1 MRYDRMSRLGKLTW
15 GERLKMALFE
25 LQDVTAGYGKAVV
38 LKDVNLEIAEGGLTV
53 VIGPNGAGKT
63 TLLRTIYG
71 LTTLYEGEVIY
82 KDNNITKWEP
92 KRIATEGIAYVPQEN
107 NFFPSLRVI
116 ENLKLGAV
124 KKATSYE
131 ERINSVFDLFPVLK
145 ERQNQMAETLSGGE
159 AKMLAVGLGLME
171 IPELLLLDEPSGGLA
186 PVLVDTLFDAFKEIH
201 DTGTSILLVEQ
212 NAKKAFE
219 LADYGYII
227 EGGKIKYEGKAEELT
242 DNEEVIQSYFGV

>member
-1 MRYDRMSRLGKLTW
+1 
-15 GERLKMALFE
+15 MALFE
-25 LQDVTAGYGKAVV
+25 IHDVTAGYGKAVV
-38 LKDVNLEIAEGGLTV
+38 LKDINLEIAEGGLTV

-92 KRIATEGIAYVPQEN
+92 KRIATEGIAYVPQES

-116 ENLKLGAV
+116 ENLKLALV
-124 KKATSYE
+124 KKTRSYE
-131 ERINSVFDLFPVLK
+131 ERLNSVFNLFPALK
-145 ERQNQMAETLSGGE
+145 ERQNQMSETLSGGE

-171 IPELLLLDEPSGGLA
+171 LPELLLLDEPSGGLA
-186 PVLVDTLFDAFKEIH
+186 PILVDILFDAFKEIH
-201 DTGTSILLVEQ
+201 NAGTSILLVEQ

>member
-1 MRYDRMSRLGKLTW
+1 MS
-15 GERLKMALFE
+15 LFE
-25 LQDVTAGYGKAVV
+25 LHNVTAGYGKAVV
-38 LKDVNLEIAEGGLTV
+38 LKDVNLDVAEGGLTV

-82 KDNNITKWEP
+82 KGNNITKWEP
-92 KRIATEGIAYVPQEN
+92 KKIATGGIAYVPQEN

-116 ENLKLGAV
+116 ENLKLALV
-124 KKATSYE
+124 EKASSYE
-131 ERINSVFDLFPVLK
+131 ERLNSVFNLFPALK

-171 IPELLLLDEPSGGLA
+171 VPELLLLDKPSGGLA
-186 PVLVDTLFDAFKEIH
+186 PILVDILFGAFKEIH
-201 DTGTSILLVEQ
+201 RTGTSILLVEQ

-227 EGGKIKYEGKAEELT
+227 EGGKIKYEGKAEELMN
-242 DNEEVIQSYFGV
+242 NEEVIQSYFGV

>member
-1 MRYDRMSRLGKLTW
+1 
-15 GERLKMALFE
+15 MALFE
-25 LQDVTAGYGKAVV
+25 LRNVTAGYGKAVV

-63 TLLRTIYG
+63 TLLRTIYS
-71 LTTLYEGEVIY
+71 LNTLHEGEVIY

-92 KRIATEGIAYVPQEN
+92 KRIATEGITYVPQES

-116 ENLKLGAV
+116 ENLKLALV
-124 KKATSYE
+124 KKAASYE
-131 ERINSVFDLFPVLK
+131 ERLNNVFNLFPALK

-171 IPELLLLDEPSGGLA
+171 LPELLLLDEPSGGLA
-186 PVLVDTLFDAFKEIH
+186 PILVDILFDAFKEIH
-201 DTGTSILLVEQ
+201 NAGTSILLVEQ

>member
-1 MRYDRMSRLGKLTW
+1 
-15 GERLKMALFE
+15 MALFE
-25 LQDVTAGYGKAVV
+25 LRNVTAGYGKAVV
-38 LKDVNLEIAEGGLTV
+38 LKNINLEIAEGGLTI

-82 KDNNITKWEP
+82 KDNSITKWEP

-116 ENLKLGAV
+116 ENLKLAAV
-124 KKATSYE
+124 KKASSYE
-131 ERINSVFDLFPVLK
+131 ERINSVFGLFPVLR

-171 IPELLLLDEPSGGLA
+171 IPELLLIDEPSGGLA
-186 PVLVDTLFDAFKEIH
+186 PVIVDTLFDVFKEIH
-201 DTGTSILLVEQ
+201 NTGTSILLVEQ
-212 NAKKAFE
+212 NAKKAFK
-219 LADYGYII
+219 LAHYGYII
-227 EGGKIKYEGKAEELT
+227 EGGKIKYEGRAEELT
-242 DNEEVIQSYFGV
+242 DNEDVIQSYFGL

>member
-1 MRYDRMSRLGKLTW
+1 
-15 GERLKMALFE
+15 MALFE
-25 LQDVTAGYGKAVV
+25 LHNVTAGYGKAVV
-38 LKDVNLEIAEGGLTV
+38 LKDVNLDVAEGEVTV

-82 KDNNITKWEP
+82 KGNNITKWEP
-92 KRIATEGIAYVPQEN
+92 KKIATGGIAYVPQEN

-116 ENLKLGAV
+116 ENLKLALV
-124 KKATSYE
+124 EKTSSYE
-131 ERINSVFDLFPVLK
+131 ERLNSVFNLFPALK

-171 IPELLLLDEPSGGLA
+171 VPELLLLDEPSGGLA
-186 PVLVDTLFDAFKEIH
+186 PILVDILFDAFKEIH
-201 DTGTSILLVEQ
+201 RTGTSILLVEQ

-219 LADYGYII
+219 LANYGYII
-227 EGGKIKYEGKAEELT
+227 EGGKIQYEGKAEELM

>member
-1 MRYDRMSRLGKLTW
+1 
-15 GERLKMALFE
+15 MALFE
-25 LQDVTAGYGKAVV
+25 IHDVTAGYGKAVV
-38 LKDVNLEIAEGGLTV
+38 LKDINLEIAEGGLTV

-92 KRIATEGIAYVPQEN
+92 KRIATEGIAYVPQES

-116 ENLKLGAV
+116 ENLKLALV
-124 KKATSYE
+124 KKTRSYE
-131 ERINSVFDLFPVLK
+131 ERLNSVFNLFPALK

-171 IPELLLLDEPSGGLA
+171 LPELLLLDEPSGGLA
-186 PVLVDTLFDAFKEIH
+186 PILVDILFDAFKEIH
-201 DTGTSILLVEQ
+201 NAGTSILLVEQ